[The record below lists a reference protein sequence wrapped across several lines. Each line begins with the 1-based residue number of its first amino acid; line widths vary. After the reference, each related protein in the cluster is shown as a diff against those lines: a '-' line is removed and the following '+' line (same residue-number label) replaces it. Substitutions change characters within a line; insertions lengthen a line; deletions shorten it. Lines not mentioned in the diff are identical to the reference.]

1 MMALILLVIKS
12 NPKLSILQKESIY
25 KQNDKNV
32 RRKYT
37 IDLIEEVRAMF
48 MMVKLVKNIFE

>member
-1 MMALILLVIKS
+1 MRALILLVIKS
-12 NPKLSILQKESIY
+12 NRKLSTMQKENIY

-32 RRKYT
+32 KRKYT

-48 MMVKLVKNIFE
+48 MMGKLVKSFFE

>member
-1 MMALILLVIKS
+1 M
-12 NPKLSILQKESIY
+12 QKENIY

-32 RRKYT
+32 KRKYT

-48 MMVKLVKNIFE
+48 MMGKLVKSFFE

>member
-1 MMALILLVIKS
+1 MALILLVIKS

-32 RRKYT
+32 RGKYT